1 MRPPRV
7 AIGVMAKAPVPGY
20 AKTRLIPLLGADGAA
35 ALQQQLILRTVALAR
50 SVSPTLLQ
58 LFVGGDAAHPL
69 WAQCDRDHG
78 AQLSPQRGDDLGVR
92 MRDALLSMRQQADV
106 AIVIGT
112 DCVAMQAAHIEAA
125 AASLAS
131 ARMVFIPADDG
142 GYVLVG
148 AREPH
153 PAAFTTSI
161 DWGSERVM
169 QQTRDALS
177 SQGWRS
183 PDDWRELP
191 PLWDIDRP
199 EDYQRALQL
208 GALVR

>member
-7 AIGVMAKAPVPGY
+7 AIGVMAKAPTPGY

-78 AQLSPQRGDDLGVR
+78 AQRSPQRGDDLGVR

-112 DCVAMQAAHIEAA
+112 DCVAMQAAHLLEAVA
-125 AASLAS
+125 ALQT

-148 AREPH
+148 ARDLQ
-153 PAAFTTSI
+153 PAAFNAQI
-161 DWGSERVM
+161 EWGSARVM
-169 QQTRDALS
+169 QQTRDALLA
-177 SQGWRS
+177 QGWRS

-191 PLWDIDRP
+191 PLWDIDRA
-199 EDYQRALQL
+199 EDYQRAVQL
-208 GALVR
+208 GLLAR